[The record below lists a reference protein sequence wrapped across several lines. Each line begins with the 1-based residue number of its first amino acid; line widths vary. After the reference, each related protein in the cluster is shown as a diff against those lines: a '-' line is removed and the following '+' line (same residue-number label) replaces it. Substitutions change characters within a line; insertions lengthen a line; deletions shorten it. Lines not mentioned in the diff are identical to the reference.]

1 MTHPKLLRDMAEG
14 LAIAQ
19 LACINDECPDWHA
32 AFLELQDADHGQTK
46 FAYFEPTENYD
57 HLNADEFF
65 PLVEEEADAIHD
77 NLKTAYDMGAAAR
90 SHTPI
95 NIR

>member
-1 MTHPKLLRDMAEG
+1 MIYARTHHDPANAPG
-14 LAIAQ
+14 LIRSA
-19 LACINDECPDWHA
+19 
-32 AFLELQDADHGQTK
+32 
-46 FAYFEPTENYD
+46 TENYD